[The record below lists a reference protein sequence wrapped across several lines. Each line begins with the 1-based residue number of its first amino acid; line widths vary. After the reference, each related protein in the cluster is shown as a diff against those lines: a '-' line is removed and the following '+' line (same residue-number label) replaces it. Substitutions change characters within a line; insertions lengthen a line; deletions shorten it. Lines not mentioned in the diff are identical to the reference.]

1 MPIFKNTNK
10 IDKLLGK
17 TNLWRKKTCH
27 EWKNFTTDPT
37 DTRSYSWTHQKS
49 KKKKKKIS

>member
-1 MPIFKNTNK
+1 MPILKNTNK

-27 EWKNFTTDPT
+27 KWKNFTTDPT
-37 DTRSYSWTHQKS
+37 DTDLIYEHMKS
-49 KKKKKKIS
+49 PKKKK